1 MILGTLWQL
10 AKKSFADWLDPEY
23 QNPDALLY
31 ATYKDVSVRLVP
43 VYNGARI
50 ERWIPDPEVVKA
62 IDEAAAAPPPLPT
75 PAAPTAQTTPTT
87 PTAPAAPVPPL
98 P

>member
-10 AKKSFADWLDPEY
+10 AKKSVADWLDPEC

-31 ATYKDVSVRLVP
+31 ASYKGTIVQLVP
-43 VYNGARI
+43 VYSGTRI

-62 IDEAAAAPPPLPT
+62 IDEAEAAPPPVPT
-75 PAAPTAQTTPTT
+75 PTAPTA
-87 PTAPAAPVPPL
+87 PTAPAAPMPPL

>member
-10 AKKSFADWLDPEY
+10 AKKSVADWLDPEC

-31 ATYKDVSVRLVP
+31 TTYKDVSVRLVP
-43 VYNGARI
+43 VYSGTRI
-50 ERWIPDPEVVKA
+50 ERWIPDPKVVKA
-62 IDEAAAAPPPLPT
+62 LNEAAAAPPPLP
-75 PAAPTAQTTPTT
+75 TPTT